1 MVQLLLTGFGVTMA
15 IFFVTLVGSIPLG
28 VVFAFCRLSKL
39 KPLELL
45 TRAIISILR
54 GTPLMLQLMAILFAS
69 YYVFGIQVN
78 CTWKLWACAIGFIV
92 NYAAYFAEI
101 YRGGFQSIPV
111 SQFEAARMLGYSASK
126 SFSRIILPQLF
137 KRIMPAMG
145 NEIIILV
152 KDTSLAFVLGI
163 VEMFSQAK
171 IIAASEVSILP
182 YIAAGFIYWVVG
194 MILVAVLN
202 RLEKKY
208 DYYKE

>member
-1 MVQLLLTGFGVTMA
+1 MAQLLLTGFGVTIA

-28 VVFAFCRLSKL
+28 VVLMLCRLSKF
-39 KPLELL
+39 KALELL
-45 TRAIISILR
+45 TRAVISILR
-54 GTPLMLQLMAILFAS
+54 GTPLMLQLMAILFAP
-69 YYVFGIQVN
+69 YYVFGVQVDY
-78 CTWKLWACAIGFIV
+78 TWKFWACAIGFII

-101 YRGGFQSIPV
+101 YRGGIQSIPV
-111 SQFEAARMLGYSASK
+111 GQFEAAHMLGYSAPK
-126 SFSRIILPQLF
+126 GFFRIILPQLL
-137 KRIMPAMG
+137 KRILPAMG

-171 IIAASEVSILP
+171 IIAASEVSIVP
-182 YIAAGFIYWVVG
+182 YIAAGFVYWLVG
-194 MILVAVLN
+194 MALVAVLN